1 MNVKRLIGLSTA
13 VVGVAATLAT
23 TTASAAGTDH
33 GDRDPKPTVVLVH
46 GAFAD
51 SSSWNG
57 VVSRLQKRGYP
68 VLAVAN
74 PLRGLESD
82 AAYVADVVNSV
93 PGPVVLAG
101 HSYGGALISL
111 AATSTPN
118 VRALVY
124 VAAFQPDTGDSALD
138 LSGRF
143 PGGKLGP
150 DTTNVLVHDG
160 EPELSI
166 KPADFREVFAAD
178 VPAADTRV
186 LAATQRPVAQRA
198 LAAGLPG
205 TPAWRSL
212 PSWALIATQ
221 DNAIPAAA
229 QEFMAERAGSHV
241 ERVRASHAVSVSAP
255 GAVADLITE
264 AARATR

>member
-1 MNVKRLIGLSTA
+1 MNAKRLIGLSA
-13 VVGVAATLAT
+13 AAVGVAATLAT
-23 TTASAAGTDH
+23 TTASATPDR

-51 SSSWNG
+51 SSSWND

-82 AAYVADVVNSV
+82 AAHVADVVNSV

-101 HSYGGALISL
+101 HSYGGALITL

-118 VRALVY
+118 VRALAY
-124 VAAFQPDTGDSALD
+124 VAAFQPDTGESALG
-138 LSGRF
+138 LSGQF
-143 PGGKLGP
+143 PGSKLGP
-150 DTTNVLVHDG
+150 DTTNVLDHGG

-178 VPAADTRV
+178 VPAADARV
-186 LAATQRPVAQRA
+186 MAVTQRPVAQQA

-205 TPAWRSL
+205 TPAWKSL

-241 ERVRASHAVSVSAP
+241 ERVRASHAVSVSEP
-255 GAVADLITE
+255 GAVTDLIVE